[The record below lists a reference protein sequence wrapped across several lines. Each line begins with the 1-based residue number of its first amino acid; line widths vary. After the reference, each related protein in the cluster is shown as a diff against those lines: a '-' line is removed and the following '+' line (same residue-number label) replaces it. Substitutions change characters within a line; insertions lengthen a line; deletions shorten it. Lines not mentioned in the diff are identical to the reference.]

1 MNPAWMFALGRLF
14 GALAVAV
21 AGGLIFGRID
31 LWLLAVLAAY
41 LVAQFTNLYRVQHW
55 LRHRNEESPPDLG
68 GVWGDLV
75 ALIGR
80 IHRRKKFHKRR
91 IVLLLREFH
100 RLTAA
105 LPEGVVLLTREREI
119 VWFNLTAARML
130 GLRRKIDLGMRIE
143 NLLRQPEFTRYLA
156 AGQFAAPVV
165 VRVSHPEERFFA
177 CHLAA
182 AGDRQLLLVRDMT
195 REMRIETMRK
205 DFAANASHELR
216 SPLTVISGYLGQLAD
231 DPAGAG
237 VWREPVEEM
246 QRQAERMRL
255 IVEDLLELSR
265 LEASGE
271 EAPREPV
278 DVATLIER
286 VRAECA
292 AGDIGRRTIDLRVDS
307 PARLLGSAQELHSVV
322 ANLVSNA
329 IKYTAADGAVQV
341 RWWTDARGGHLSVT
355 DDGSGIAPEHLPR
368 LTERFYRV
376 DKGRSREAGGSG
388 LGLAIVKHGLQRHGG
403 RLTIE
408 SIEGLGS
415 TFTCR
420 FPPSRVVPDKRA
432 AAAEAG

>member
-1 MNPAWMFALGRLF
+1 MSPAWMFALGRLI
-14 GALAVAV
+14 GALGVAV

-31 LWLLAVLAAY
+31 LWLLIVLATY
-41 LVAQFTNLYRVQHW
+41 LVLQLANLYRVWRW
-55 LRHRNEESPPDLG
+55 LRHRNEESPPDIG
-68 GVWGDLV
+68 GIWGDLI

-91 IVLLLREFH
+91 ILLLLREIR

-105 LPEGVVLLTREREI
+105 LPEGVILLSREREI
-119 VWFNLTAARML
+119 IWFNRTAARML
-130 GLRRKIDLGMRIE
+130 GLRRKLDFGMRIE
-143 NLLRQPEFTRYLA
+143 NLLRQPEFTRYLS

-165 VRVSHPEERFFA
+165 VRWSRPQERFMA
-177 CHLAA
+177 CHLTA
-182 AGDRQLLLVRDMT
+182 AGAQQLLLVRDVT
-195 REMRIETMRK
+195 REMRIEAMRK
-205 DFAANASHELR
+205 DFVANASHELR

-231 DPAGAG
+231 DPAIAGA
-237 VWREPVEEM
+237 WREPVGEM

-278 DVATLIER
+278 DVAALIER
-286 VRAECA
+286 VRAECT

-307 PARLLGSAQELHSVV
+307 RARLLGSAQELHSVV

-329 IKYTAADGAVQV
+329 TKYTAADGAIQV

-355 DDGSGIAPEHLPR
+355 DNGTGIAAEHLPR

-376 DKGRSREAGGSG
+376 DHGRSRDAGGSG

-403 RLTIE
+403 RLAIE
-408 SIEGLGS
+408 SVEGQGS
-415 TFTCR
+415 IFTCR
-420 FPPSRVVPDKRA
+420 FPPSRVVPEERA
-432 AAAEAG
+432 AAAGAG